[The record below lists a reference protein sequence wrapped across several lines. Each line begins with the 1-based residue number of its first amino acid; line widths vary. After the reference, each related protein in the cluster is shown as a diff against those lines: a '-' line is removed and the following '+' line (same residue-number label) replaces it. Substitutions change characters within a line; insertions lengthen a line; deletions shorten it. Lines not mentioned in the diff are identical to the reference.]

1 MENFGDQAPDK
12 CYGTSSVLY
21 ARNGADGQCDIME
34 PEREEIVMNQI
45 SYLDFLKELVDQVYL
60 RMLQNGMKCSRSNL
74 TESLGD
80 VYEDLKATQQ
90 AKFAIIQCPMC
101 LNVVVRCSD
110 GQLFFSTKFR
120 LMDDGAD
127 LETYPV
133 SFADGGDCSTDLQGE
148 LDVEPEPELP
158 PYDPNVDVTY

>member
-1 MENFGDQAPDK
+1 MVP
-12 CYGTSSVLY
+12 SVLY
-21 ARNGADGQCDIME
+21 ARNGADWQCDIMWA
-34 PEREEIVMNQI
+34 EREVNVMEQV

-60 RMLQNGMKCSRSNL
+60 RMLQNNMKCSRSYL

-80 VYEDLKATQQ
+80 VYESLKATQQ

-110 GQLFFSTKFR
+110 DQLFFSTSFR
-120 LMDDGAD
+120 MLDDGAD
-127 LETYPV
+127 LETHPV
-133 SFADGGDCSTDLQGE
+133 SFVDGGDCSADFQGE
-148 LDVEPEPELP
+148 VDVELEPELP